1 MDYTLPI
8 ALITAVSGILWVL
21 DRWVWA
27 PARHLSSGGTARQPK
42 WLEYSAGLFPI
53 LFVIFIFRS
62 FVVEPFRIPSG
73 SMEPTLI
80 PGDFVLVNKFSYGI
94 RLPLSHLK
102 VIDASS
108 PERGDVIVFRYPPNP
123 KLDYIKRVVGLPGDE
138 VVYLDKKLVVNGEP
152 APLTRPPRK
161 AVEAAKG
168 YKHNWQILRIEKLGG
183 KKHAIVL
190 NSNISSEVQP
200 VAGMSPT
207 DSCRYSRRGVV
218 CRIPEGQYFV
228 MGDNRD
234 NSEDSRYWGFVP
246 EKNIIGRAF
255 FIWANFHNM
264 RRFGRIH

>member
-27 PARHLSSGGTARQPK
+27 PARHLSSGGTAQQPK

-94 RLPLSHLK
+94 RLPLSHFK

-152 APLTRPPRK
+152 APLTRPL
-161 AVEAAKG
+161 AKRSR
-168 YKHNWQILRIEKLGG
+168 LRR
-183 KKHAIVL
+183 AINTTGRFSGSRSSAGRSTRSSL
-190 NSNISSEVQP
+190 TPISRP
-200 VAGMSPT
+200 K
-207 DSCRYSRRGVV
+207 CSR
-218 CRIPEGQYFV
+218 
-228 MGDNRD
+228 
-234 NSEDSRYWGFVP
+234 SL
-246 EKNIIGRAF
+246 A
-255 FIWANFHNM
+255 
-264 RRFGRIH
+264 